1 MKGMTVEPE
10 PMPETPPETSPKRVR
25 RPRYA
30 PGKRPRSTPPGGHI
44 PVMLRE
50 VLDLIDPTEGGIYV
64 DATLGLGG
72 HSSALLAKAGPEG
85 LLIGMDFDANAI
97 LLATEKLKATGNPF
111 RVFQGNFAGLEAAF
125 SESGVDGCD
134 GLLAD
139 LGMSSYQVDD
149 PDRGFSYRRDGPLD
163 MRMDPTK
170 GKSAADFLS
179 TVPEKDLVEALATIG
194 NEPDPWGVARILITA
209 RDKEPILRTGQL
221 ASLLESHNR
230 EWKLSKEKNKW
241 KSHPA
246 IRVFQTLRI
255 LVNRELANLEHLLRI
270 LPWILKP
277 QGVAVILSFHSGE
290 DRLVKKAFREG
301 LASGIFDSISEH
313 LWRPTFQEKLR
324 NPRARS
330 ARLRWARRTKS

>member
-1 MKGMTVEPE
+1 
-10 PMPETPPETSPKRVR
+10 
-25 RPRYA
+25 
-30 PGKRPRSTPPGGHI
+30 
-44 PVMLRE
+44 
-50 VLDLIDPTEGGIYV
+50 
-64 DATLGLGG
+64 
-72 HSSALLAKAGPEG
+72 
-85 LLIGMDFDANAI
+85 
-97 LLATEKLKATGNPF
+97 
-111 RVFQGNFAGLEAAF
+111 
-125 SESGVDGCD
+125 
-134 GLLAD
+134 
-139 LGMSSYQVDD
+139 
-149 PDRGFSYRRDGPLD
+149 
-163 MRMDPTK
+163 MDPTK

-194 NEPDPWGVARILITA
+194 NEPDPWGVARILIAA

-290 DRLVKKAFREG
+290 DRLVKKPSAKDWLRAFSTT
-301 LASGIFDSISEH
+301 LAN
-313 LWRPTFQEKLR
+313 TFGDPLFRKSLEIQGPGPQDYGGHGGPNLDFLG
-324 NPRARS
+324 
-330 ARLRWARRTKS
+330 RLPHWNTPDLCPKTGDPGG